1 MLSNMA
7 LVEIAGFAS
16 AVCLLVALLARP
28 VGMFAVFFALAI
40 VGAAILVG
48 WNDVVGFR
56 AQRQAQSAVQRTVAA
71 VPPNLTVPPA
81 VGARA
86 RS

>member
-48 WNDVVGFR
+48 WNDVVELR
-56 AQRQAQSAVQRTVAA
+56 AQRPARSALQREIAA
-71 VPPNLTVPPA
+71 VPPSLAVPA
-81 VGARA
+81 VGAPA